1 MLNCMSMANGTR
13 PRVPPTSIL
22 YAFKIKLCII
32 MPQVAEHMSCI
43 DISMCINMMNVCFIS
58 VSSALFHFN
67 IQSSHSVILVVDV

>member
-1 MLNCMSMANGTR
+1 
-13 PRVPPTSIL
+13 
-22 YAFKIKLCII
+22 